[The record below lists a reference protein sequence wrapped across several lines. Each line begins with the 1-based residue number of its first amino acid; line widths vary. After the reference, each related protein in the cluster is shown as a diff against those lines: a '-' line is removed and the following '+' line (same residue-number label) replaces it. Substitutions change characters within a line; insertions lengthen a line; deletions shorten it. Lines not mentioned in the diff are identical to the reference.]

1 MRAEAVALALLLAFV
16 VAVFVGWTI
25 TRMGGW

>member
-16 VAVFVGWTI
+16 VAVLAGWTI
-25 TRMGGW
+25 LRVGGW

>member
-16 VAVFVGWTI
+16 VAVLVAYTILRVG
-25 TRMGGW
+25 G